1 MVKIMFIIKYKQKKS
16 EFFNRADLL
25 TEIMLEGCKGDVR
38 EALSNVL
45 EHRSASVSFY

>member
-1 MVKIMFIIKYKQKKS
+1 MQKNS
-16 EFFNRADLL
+16 EFFNRVDLL